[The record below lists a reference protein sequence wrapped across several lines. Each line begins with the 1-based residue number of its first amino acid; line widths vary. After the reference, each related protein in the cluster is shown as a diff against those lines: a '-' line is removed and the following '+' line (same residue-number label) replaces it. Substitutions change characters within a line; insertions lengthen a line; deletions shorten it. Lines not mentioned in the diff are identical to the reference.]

1 MALKYVMINDIIEEH
16 NARMQNLRKY
26 YPFFVLA
33 ETTFAQY
40 KEGRYAQLDMGYI
53 TMAILRFFIQEN
65 SFNEREVS
73 YDEYEEFMGH
83 SYNCNNK
90 LSKIL
95 FLFLL
100 RFI

>member
-40 KEGRYAQLDMGYI
+40 KEGRYAQGLYNHGGS
-53 TMAILRFFIQEN
+53 AFFYSGEQ
-65 SFNEREVS
+65 
-73 YDEYEEFMGH
+73 
-83 SYNCNNK
+83 
-90 LSKIL
+90 LQ
-95 FLFLL
+95 
-100 RFI
+100 

>member
-40 KEGRYAQLDMGYI
+40 KEGRYAHGLYNHGDSAFFYSGEQL
-53 TMAILRFFIQEN
+53 Q
-65 SFNEREVS
+65 
-73 YDEYEEFMGH
+73 
-83 SYNCNNK
+83 
-90 LSKIL
+90 
-95 FLFLL
+95 
-100 RFI
+100 

>member
-53 TMAILRFFIQEN
+53 TMAILRFLFRRTASMSVKCHTMNMRN
-65 SFNEREVS
+65 SWGSSLTVISMWRSRE
-73 YDEYEEFMGH
+73 MTG
-83 SYNCNNK
+83 
-90 LSKIL
+90 LT
-95 FLFLL
+95 
-100 RFI
+100 